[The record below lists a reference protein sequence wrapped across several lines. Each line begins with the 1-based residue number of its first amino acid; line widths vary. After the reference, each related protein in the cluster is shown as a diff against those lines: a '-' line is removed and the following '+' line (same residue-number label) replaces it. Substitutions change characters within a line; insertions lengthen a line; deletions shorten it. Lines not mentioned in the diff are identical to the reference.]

1 MVCVLLFN
9 VGMSLWNVTSNVTD
23 MLQMNTALKGDQRK
37 IPVIYGSGTFI
48 MVTIDSVK
56 SLSVMT
62 L

>member
-1 MVCVLLFN
+1 MVCVLLVN

-56 SLSVMT
+56 ILSVMT